1 MRINK
6 TCLWFLWACFG
17 YIIPVQAQVWQWS
30 APVNSVVS
38 AETNDHPQAFL
49 WIPEDCKYVR
59 GVVVGQHNML
69 EEGIFEH
76 PDFRKKLTKLGF
88 AEVWVTPGF
97 NFVFD
102 FTNGAGAQF
111 QNMMDQLATVSGY
124 TELKFA
130 PVVPIGHSALASYP
144 WNFAAWNPGR
154 TLAAISV
161 HGDAPLTR
169 LTGSGRPNPDWGVA
183 DPAIRSHGNRTIE
196 GVPGLMVMGEY
207 EWWEDRL
214 SPAFAYVAKHPQT
227 PFSLLADAG
236 RGHFDYSDELVNFL
250 ALYIEK
256 AAAYRLPDNRSV
268 KDSVVLIP
276 INPEHGWLM
285 DRWRKDSLPMASP
298 ATYLAYKG
306 NKQVASW
313 CFDKE
318 MAEATEA
325 IYQQARGK
333 KPQHLG
339 FRQNGQFLEPTKSHG
354 NYQLQFLPEADGITF
369 HLKSVFTDSS
379 RVHLAANQ
387 ASTRISIDRICG
399 PVKKL
404 NDSTFQLSFYRM
416 GFNNPKRSNDIWLLA
431 SNKGD
436 KTYKSIVQQADL
448 RFPLVNKEGKAQTIR
463 FSQIKDQKAGVKSLT
478 LNAISDA
485 QMPVSY
491 YVKEGPAIV
500 EGNRLVFTKIPPRS
514 RMPLKVTIVAWQY
527 GTSVGAKVQSAAP
540 VEQHFYITR

>member
-1 MRINK
+1 MRIDK
-6 TCLWFLWACFG
+6 ASIWFLWACLG
-17 YIIPVQAQVWQWS
+17 YIIPAQAQVWQWS
-30 APVNSVVS
+30 TPVNSVIS

-49 WIPEDCKYVR
+49 WIPEDCRYVR

-69 EEGIFEH
+69 EEGILEH
-76 PDFRKKLTKLGF
+76 PDFRRKLTKLDF

-102 FTNGAGAQF
+102 FTNGAGGQF

-124 TELKFA
+124 RELKFA

-154 TLAAISV
+154 TLAAISI
-161 HGDAPLTR
+161 HGDAPLTK
-169 LTGSGRPNPDWGVA
+169 LTGSGQPNPDWNGA
-183 DPAIRSHGNRTIE
+183 DSAIQSRGYRSIV

-256 AAAYRLPDNRSV
+256 AAAYRLPDKSSV
-268 KDSVVLIP
+268 KDSVVLTP

-298 ATYLAYKG
+298 APYLAYKG
-306 NKQVASW
+306 NKQAASW

-325 IYQQARGK
+325 IYRQARSK
-333 KPQHLG
+333 KPQYVG
-339 FRQNGQFLEPTKSHG
+339 FRQNGQFLEPKKSHG
-354 NYQLQFLPEADGITF
+354 NYQLQFLPDADGITF
-369 HLKSVFTDSS
+369 HLTSAFTDSS
-379 RVHLAANQ
+379 RVRQLTNH

-404 NDSTFQLSFYRM
+404 NDTTFQLSFNRM

-436 KTYKSIVQQADL
+436 KRYKSIVQQADL
-448 RFPLVNKEGKAQTIR
+448 RFPLVNKGGKAQTIR
-463 FSQIKDQKAGVKSLT
+463 FLQIPDQQAGVKSLT
-478 LNAISDA
+478 LNAVSDA

-491 YVKEGPAIV
+491 YVKEGPAYI
-500 EGNRLVFTKIPPRS
+500 EGNHLVFTKIPPRS
-514 RMPLKVTIVAWQY
+514 KMPLKVTVVAWQY
-527 GTSVGAKVQSAAP
+527 GTSVGTNVQSAAP